1 MKTKKER
8 LVKIVD
14 LIKTHHIENH
24 EHLLKLLDEAGYEV
38 AQATLSRDLNS
49 LRVVKMRDD
58 EGKFFYH
65 LPPEKE
71 NREEEFGQEATTSHV
86 NFLADGFKSLV
97 FSGNMGVIKTIPGYA
112 SSIADIIDG
121 KEIFEILGT
130 IAGDDT
136 ILLVVR
142 EEVTRKEVA
151 QSLIDIFPRL
161 SNTIQLEDY
170 P

>member
-65 LPPEKE
+65 LPLEKE
-71 NREEEFGQEATTSHV
+71 NREEE
-86 NFLADGFKSLV
+86 DRKS
-97 FSGNMGVIKTIPGYA
+97 
-112 SSIADIIDG
+112 
-121 KEIFEILGT
+121 
-130 IAGDDT
+130 
-136 ILLVVR
+136 VV
-142 EEVTRKEVA
+142 
-151 QSLIDIFPRL
+151 
-161 SNTIQLEDY
+161 
-170 P
+170 